1 MVGSSSSWPFRAADY
16 RVRDNASW
24 CRSAHRGPGITFTA
38 LTSSSAGF
46 TAAAQV
52 GQAGA
57 DLDAAVWTSAD
68 GTNWIQAPASGL
80 AGSSHDL
87 TALAASGAAVT
98 GIDLD

>member
-1 MVGSSSSWPFRAADY
+1 MPFS
-16 RVRDNASW
+16 AS
-24 CRSAHRGPGITFTA
+24 GPGITFTA

-80 AGSSHDL
+80 AGGSSHDL

-98 GIDLD
+98 GIDSIQTQASRQFVIRRLPVG